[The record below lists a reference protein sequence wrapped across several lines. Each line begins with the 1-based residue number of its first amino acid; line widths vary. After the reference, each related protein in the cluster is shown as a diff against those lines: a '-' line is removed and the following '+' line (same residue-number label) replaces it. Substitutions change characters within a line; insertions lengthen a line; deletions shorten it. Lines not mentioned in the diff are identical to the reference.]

1 MIFSKHIYVV
11 ILAYILLILAISGAG
26 MWMILSKTGIIIGG
40 LLILCSFFLIGAL
53 THRLNTLNRKIRLFF
68 DAVQDKENIL
78 LFPEENVS
86 QEQKLLNRSLN
97 RINSLLLQT
106 KVEYQK
112 QEHFYHSLLQEVPSG
127 VLAWDRSGKIV
138 IANSAALHLL
148 KCNQLSNSQQVE
160 RLLTNREIYNHLSI
174 SRNQMTLQGEVF
186 TLLSIKDIQDE
197 LSDKESESWSKLTH
211 VLTHEIMNTI
221 APVISLSQ
229 TLSLYSDMNEKA
241 KQGLSIIQGQSE
253 RLMEFTESFRHLS
266 YMPQPEKKPFLLN
279 ELVRKL
285 EILLETDFR
294 ENQITFS
301 VQCHPLSIEINGDEN
316 QLSQVLL
323 NLLKNAMQALEGRTD
338 GVISLRVSQ
347 TEHIL
352 IEIADNGIGI
362 PEELQEKVFI
372 PFFTTKSEGTGI
384 GLSLCKQIIRQHQGH
399 LSIGISQPG
408 KTIFIIE
415 LP

>member
-78 LFPEENVS
+78 LFPQENVS

-316 QLSQVLL
+316 QLSQVFL

>member
-160 RLLTNREIYNHLSI
+160 RLLTNRDIYNHLSI

-316 QLSQVLL
+316 QLSQVFL

>member
-40 LLILCSFFLIGAL
+40 LLILCSFFLIDAL

-316 QLSQVLL
+316 QLSQVFL

>member
-316 QLSQVLL
+316 QLSQVFL

-408 KTIFIIE
+408 KTILIIE

>member
-316 QLSQVLL
+316 QLSQVFL

-338 GVISLRVSQ
+338 GAISLRVSQ

>member
-316 QLSQVLL
+316 QLSQVFL

-338 GVISLRVSQ
+338 GVISIRVSQ